1 MKEIK
6 IKGKR
11 ATITMAEWK
20 DVKKIVKAHLKQYKE
35 FYDELAE
42 L

>member
-1 MKEIK
+1 MEKIK

-11 ATITMAEWK
+11 REYVVAEWE
-20 DVKKIVKAHLKQYKE
+20 DSRAIVKKHLKENKE